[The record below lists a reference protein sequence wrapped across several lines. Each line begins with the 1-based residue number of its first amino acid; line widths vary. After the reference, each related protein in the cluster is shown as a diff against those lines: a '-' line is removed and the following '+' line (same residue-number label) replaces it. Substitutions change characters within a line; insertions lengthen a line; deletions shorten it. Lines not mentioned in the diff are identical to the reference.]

1 MNRERSFELD
11 QVQAAIRAEG
21 MAGWLFYDFQGLD
34 PLAQRILG
42 LDTERIRTRRW
53 FYFVPSAG
61 DPAKIVHRIEAG
73 ALDGLPGTKHLYASW
88 QDLSSELARRLEGT
102 GSVAMQY
109 SPGNAIPYISKVDAG
124 TVEMVRAAGVEV
136 VSAADLVQRFE
147 ALLTPAELDTH
158 LQAAA
163 TLRRIVEET
172 FAHMGETHRSGR
184 TIDEHGAMEFV
195 LACFEREG
203 LVTDELPI
211 CAVDAHAGDPHYEP
225 PPSGSSEIREG
236 SLVLLDIFAKGRP
249 AGSIYADITWMGYV
263 GEDVPERYVEL
274 FGIIRDARDLAVSFL
289 AAELPRREVL
299 GWEVDDVV
307 RGHIAGHGFGEFF
320 IHRTGHSIGTALHGN
335 GVNIDNLETQ
345 DARRIVPGMVF
356 SVEPG
361 IYLDDCGFRTE
372 IDVYVDEEGPKIS
385 GLPAQQEIVKILC

>member
-1 MNRERSFELD
+1 
-11 QVQAAIRAEG
+11 
-21 MAGWLFYDFQGLD
+21 MAGWLFYDFKGLD
-34 PLAQRILG
+34 PLALRILG
-42 LDTERIRTRRW
+42 LDPERIRTRRW
-53 FYFVPSAG
+53 FYFVPATG
-61 DPAKIVHRIEAG
+61 DPAKIVHRIESG

-124 TVEMVRAAGVEV
+124 TVEMIRSAGVEV

-158 LQAAA
+158 LDAAA
-163 TLRRIVEET
+163 ALRRIMDEA
-172 FAHMGETHRSGR
+172 FAHIGESVRSGR
-184 TIDEHGAMEFV
+184 TIDEHGAKEFV
-195 LACFEREG
+195 LACFKREG

-225 PPSGSSEIREG
+225 PPNGSSEIHEG
-236 SLVLLDIFAKGRP
+236 SLVLLDIFAKGKQ

-263 GEDVPERYVEL
+263 GENVPERYSEL

-289 AAELPRREVL
+289 AAELPTREVR

-307 RGHIAGHGFGEFF
+307 RGYVADHGYGESF

-372 IDVYVDEEGPKIS
+372 IDVYVDKEGPKIS
-385 GLPAQQEIVKILC
+385 GLPAQEEIVKIL